1 MQALKHTA
9 ATQTVIL
16 ALCVAAA
23 WAVELVDQVA
33 FRGSL
38 ERFGIHP
45 RDVAALWGIL
55 AAPLLHAGW
64 VHLVANTGPFV
75 VLAWLVMLRKIT
87 DFVVVTALAILIGG
101 LGVWLF
107 GAPNSIHVGASGLI
121 LVIWAICS
129 PAVTSSGA
137 CGDAPGYRR
146 PGAVWRGALGVLPV
160 SAASRGRATCS
171 VLSRRC
177 RGAPAGAVE
186 AARARRAYAACGR
199 LNFKRVARSSLP
211 RVATSTPGSPLPGVG
226 RRPHG
231 YLQNARGGAC
241 AAVRRR
247 TRDNCQVVCVF
258 WDSVHTPQDGP

>member
-16 ALCVAAA
+16 ALCVAVA
-23 WAVELVDQVA
+23 WVVELVDQVA

-121 LVIWAICS
+121 FGYLGYLLARGYFERSLWAMLLGIVVLVLYGGVLW
-129 PAVTSSGA
+129 
-137 CGDAPGYRR
+137 
-146 PGAVWRGALGVLPV
+146 GVLPGQ
-160 SAASRGRATCS
+160 RGISWEGHLFGFVGGVA
-171 VLSRRC
+171 
-177 RGAPAGAVE
+177 
-186 AARARRAYAACGR
+186 AARLLVPSKPRERGVPMRPAAG
-199 LNFKRVARSSLP
+199 
-211 RVATSTPGSPLPGVG
+211 
-226 RRPHG
+226 
-231 YLQNARGGAC
+231 
-241 AAVRRR
+241 
-247 TRDNCQVVCVF
+247 
-258 WDSVHTPQDGP
+258 

>member
-121 LVIWAICS
+121 FGYLGYLLARGYFERSLWAMLLGIVVLVLY
-129 PAVTSSGA
+129 G
-137 CGDAPGYRR
+137 
-146 PGAVWRGALGVLPV
+146 GVLW
-160 SAASRGRATCS
+160 S
-171 VLSRRC
+171 VLPGQ
-177 RGAPAGAVE
+177 RGISWEGHLFGFVGGVA
-186 AARARRAYAACGR
+186 AARLLVRSKPRERSVPMRPAAG
-199 LNFKRVARSSLP
+199 
-211 RVATSTPGSPLPGVG
+211 
-226 RRPHG
+226 
-231 YLQNARGGAC
+231 
-241 AAVRRR
+241 
-247 TRDNCQVVCVF
+247 
-258 WDSVHTPQDGP
+258 

>member
-121 LVIWAICS
+121 FGYLGYLLARGYFERSLWAMLLGIVALVLYGGVLW
-129 PAVTSSGA
+129 
-137 CGDAPGYRR
+137 
-146 PGAVWRGALGVLPV
+146 GVLPGQ
-160 SAASRGRATCS
+160 RGISWEGHLFGFVGGVA
-171 VLSRRC
+171 
-177 RGAPAGAVE
+177 
-186 AARARRAYAACGR
+186 AARLLVRSKPRER
-199 LNFKRVARSSLP
+199 SVPMRPVA
-211 RVATSTPGSPLPGVG
+211 G
-226 RRPHG
+226 
-231 YLQNARGGAC
+231 
-241 AAVRRR
+241 
-247 TRDNCQVVCVF
+247 
-258 WDSVHTPQDGP
+258 